1 MDWLAWAV
9 GAAALCLVLDR
20 VLLRME
26 ARGWIYSRK
35 VKPKGASAAILGA
48 AAEAF
53 QPARTV
59 VVEESDRQRRH
70 VAEAAEGQD
79 KDVPPRSD
87 PATLRGDPT
96 S

>member
-1 MDWLAWAV
+1 MEWLV
-9 GAAALCLVLDR
+9 GGAGVAALCFVLDR
-20 VLLRME
+20 VLLRLE
-26 ARGWIYSRK
+26 ARGWIYYRR

-59 VVEESDRQRRH
+59 MVQEVDRQRRQI
-70 VAEAAEGQD
+70 AEAAEGQD
-79 KDVPPRSD
+79 KGVPG
-87 PATLRGDPT
+87 GDA